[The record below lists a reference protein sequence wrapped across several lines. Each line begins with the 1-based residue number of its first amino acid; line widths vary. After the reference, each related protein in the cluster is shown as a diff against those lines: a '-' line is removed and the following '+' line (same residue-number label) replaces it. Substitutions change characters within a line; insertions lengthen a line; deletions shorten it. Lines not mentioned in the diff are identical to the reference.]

1 MVQTA
6 TYLPIYEV
14 LDNSG
19 HFKKW
24 IELTSHFSLLLQYSG
39 IIRILG
45 IVYGTINHLQKFM
58 RIVFFLFWGRKIKRR
73 I

>member
-24 IELTSHFSLLLQYSG
+24 IESTSHFSLLLQYSG

-45 IVYGTINHLQKFM
+45 IVMVQLTICKSLRELYSFYFEKE
-58 RIVFFLFWGRKIKRR
+58 I
-73 I
+73 

>member
-45 IVYGTINHLQKFM
+45 IVMVQLTICKSLRELYSFYFEEEK
-58 RIVFFLFWGRKIKRR
+58 
-73 I
+73 